1 MVFLRSVLFGS
12 AQLRFGCLLLLA
24 FSFSACFNR
33 QPSPEQL
40 VPTVLPLPQDPYI
53 QVSFNQSQASS
64 YTEPYRKQPRL
75 GDNLEQIIID
85 TISQASSTVDVAVQE
100 LSLPGI
106 AAALVERHRAGV
118 KVKVIIENTY
128 NRPWSSFT
136 ASEVA
141 QLSERE
147 RDRYSEFV
155 RLADVNMDGDIS
167 QEEIDRRD
175 ALVMLRNAGVPWID
189 DTADGSKGSG
199 LMHHKFVIVDSQ
211 SIIVTSANF
220 TTSGIHGDF
229 SESSSRGNA
238 NNLLKIESAELAQ
251 IFTEEFNI
259 LWGDGPGGKQDS
271 RFGVKKRF
279 RPMRQIS
286 IGDTKVAVQ
295 FSPTPSTKTRQ
306 ESVNGLINQTLAK
319 SEKSID
325 LALFVFSSQFLV
337 NTLENQSQ
345 KGVLVQGLIDPSFA
359 YRPYSEGLDMM
370 GIALANKCKYEANNR
385 PWQKPIYSIGVPNL
399 PPGDRLHHKFGIID
413 DQIVITGSHNWSE
426 TANKNNDET
435 LLVIE
440 SSTVAAHFQRE
451 FQRLYQTATLGIPSR
466 LIKTAQKQQQECG
479 ELLTETLVSE
489 VNTNG
494 RINLNT
500 ATIEELVTLPGVGPK
515 LAKRIIEAR
524 QEKPFTSLAD
534 LDNVSG
540 IGPKMLE
547 KLSDQ
552 VTW

>member
-1 MVFLRSVLFGS
+1 MT
-12 AQLRFGCLLLLA
+12 
-24 FSFSACFNR
+24 FSFTACVNK
-33 QPSPEQL
+33 QPSTQQL
-40 VPTVLPLPQDPYI
+40 VPSVSPLPQEPYI
-53 QVSFNQSQASS
+53 EAYFNQSQASS

-106 AAALVERHRAGV
+106 AAALVERYQAGV
-118 KVKVIIENTY
+118 KVRVIIENIY
-128 NRPWSSFT
+128 NRPWSSLT
-136 ASEVA
+136 ASELA

-147 RDRYSEFV
+147 RDRYSEFIQ
-155 RLADVNMDGDIS
+155 LADYNMDGDIS
-167 QEEIDRRD
+167 QDDINRRD
-175 ALVMLRNAGVPWID
+175 ALVMLNNAGVPRID

-199 LMHHKFVIVDSQ
+199 LMHHKFVIVDGQ
-211 SIIVTSANF
+211 SIIVSSANF

-229 SESSSRGNA
+229 SEPKSRGNA

-251 IFTEEFNI
+251 LFTEEFNI

-271 RFGVKKRF
+271 RFGVQKPF
-279 RPMRQIS
+279 RPMREIS
-286 IGDTKVAVQ
+286 IGNTKVAVQ
-295 FSPTPSTKTRQ
+295 FAPTSGTKNWQ
-306 ESVNGLINQTLAK
+306 QSVNGLINQILAK
-319 SEKSID
+319 SQKSVD

-345 KGVLVQGLIDPSFA
+345 KGVLIQGLIDPSFA

-370 GIALANKCKYEANNR
+370 GIALANKCKYEAHNR
-385 PWQKPIYSIGVPNL
+385 PWQKPIFTVGVPNL
-399 PPGDRLHHKFGIID
+399 TPGDRLHHKFGIID
-413 DQIVITGSHNWSE
+413 NKIVVTGSHNWSE
-426 TANKNNDET
+426 AANKNNDET

-440 SSTVAAHFQRE
+440 NSTVVAHFERE
-451 FQRLYQTATLGIPSR
+451 FQRLYQKATLGIPSWV
-466 LIKTAQKQQQECG
+466 IKKVKKQQAECG
-479 ELLTETLVSE
+479 ELLTETPISE
-489 VNTNG
+489 VNTNVQ
-494 RINLNT
+494 INLNT
-500 ATIEELVTLPGVGPK
+500 ANAEELVTLPGVGPK

-524 QEKPFTSLAD
+524 EEKPFTSLDD

-547 KLSDQ
+547 KLSGR